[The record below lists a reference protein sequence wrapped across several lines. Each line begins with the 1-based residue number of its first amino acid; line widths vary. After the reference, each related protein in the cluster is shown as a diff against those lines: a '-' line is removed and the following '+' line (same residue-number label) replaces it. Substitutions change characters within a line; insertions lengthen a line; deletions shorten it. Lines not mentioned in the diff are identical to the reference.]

1 MPQPDS
7 PENGERVTGVLHFR
21 VNPVAAFLGF
31 STFGGVYVDPW
42 AERVSVRGEAA
53 GRVAQLERE
62 RSELPR

>member
-1 MPQPDS
+1 MDLS
-7 PENGERVTGVLHFR
+7 EKGAGTVSGIVNSGW